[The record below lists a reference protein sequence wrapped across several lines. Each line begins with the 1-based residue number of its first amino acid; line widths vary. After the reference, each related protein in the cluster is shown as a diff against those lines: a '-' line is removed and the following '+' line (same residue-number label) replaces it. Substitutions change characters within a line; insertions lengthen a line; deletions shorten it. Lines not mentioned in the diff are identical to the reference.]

1 MPEMLIPRR
10 RPRYGQGGATVKH
23 HISRLGKLVGLLV
36 LALLLASPAWAIPV
50 HIDATVDV
58 EFSPKG
64 GCTAAAVGAINA
76 ARSEVLVQAY
86 SFTSAEIIAA
96 LRAAQARG
104 VDVRIILDKGQDAA
118 RYTAAR
124 AGLKNISFDRK
135 HAIAHN
141 KVMVID
147 EAVVITGSFNFT
159 AAAQNS
165 NAENLLVI
173 PSPELAM
180 VYKDNWSV
188 HRAHSEV
195 K

>member
-1 MPEMLIPRR
+1 M
-10 RPRYGQGGATVKH
+10 KH

-147 EAVVITGSFNFT
+147 QRTVLAGSFNWT
-159 AAAQNS
+159 ASAQAR
-165 NAENLLVI
+165 NAENLMAVN
-173 PSPELAM
+173 SRQAAQEYAE
-180 VYKDNWSV
+180 NWLT
-188 HRAHSEV
+188 HLAHSQPWAV
-195 K
+195 GD